1 MFSFIIEKYI
11 NNIINENFFEIFD
24 FRKISKEIN
33 LNNIKPNLNT
43 FFGWRNNYVG
53 SSFKNSNAY
62 NINNRS
68 VLSSRL
74 NSQKSNLKYKLNE
87 ANNQNTNNY
96 HHPNNKSLNYQ
107 IRDNKL
113 IQVINEYT
121 GNTIKKFNSDDII
134 NHSNVEVTP
143 INDIHAILKEKILYD
158 KSDNKT
164 KEGVEN
170 QKEKQINAAINFPIE
185 NSRNINSQYFFEHDY
200 EIKQN
205 SGDFSKIENNSDQ
218 NNQQVSEKKIKKNY
232 LHVNIENAYQKKFN
246 VNQKNYS
253 QTISNNLLNI
263 DKEKILDK
271 YPISQNG
278 SSCFINLMNKN
289 NQNNMNINS
298 SSINNQNAENNK
310 VNNLNID
317 CKNNTGTFQPETKKS
332 INIRDKRKLF
342 LETGKGFLMFLA
354 KQIKCDKYYKQS
366 LVAKIRDILLDEINL
381 YILHIEVGK
390 IKQFLLREIKKQ
402 TDYNNISD
410 IYNNF
415 EIRNLLNDYIIF
427 Y

>member
-1 MFSFIIEKYI
+1 MIGYMFSFIIEKYI

-278 SSCFINLMNKN
+278 SSCFIKFN
-289 NQNNMNINS
+289 
-298 SSINNQNAENNK
+298 E
-310 VNNLNID
+310 
-317 CKNNTGTFQPETKKS
+317 
-332 INIRDKRKLF
+332 
-342 LETGKGFLMFLA
+342 
-354 KQIKCDKYYKQS
+354 
-366 LVAKIRDILLDEINL
+366 
-381 YILHIEVGK
+381 
-390 IKQFLLREIKKQ
+390 
-402 TDYNNISD
+402 
-410 IYNNF
+410 
-415 EIRNLLNDYIIF
+415 
-427 Y
+427 